1 MYVKLLHIHAS
12 ETLSLKKQ
20 VGCFNHGVGTLVA
33 SKLKRQRLWE
43 VYCIRDY
50 NHKATKETAALII
63 LQPSSCMLIVTT
75 NICKGITCLYKN
87 HESSLQQL

>member
-1 MYVKLLHIHAS
+1 MVLNVCEVAACVHAS

-50 NHKATKETAALII
+50 NHKATKETAALIMH
-63 LQPSSCMLIVTT
+63 LTMLI
-75 NICKGITCLYKN
+75 L
-87 HESSLQQL
+87 HADSDH

>member
-1 MYVKLLHIHAS
+1 MVLNVCEVAACVHAS

-43 VYCIRDY
+43 AAFVKTPSQCIVVVRIR
-50 NHKATKETAALII
+50 ALAFLTTA
-63 LQPSSCMLIVTT
+63 
-75 NICKGITCLYKN
+75 
-87 HESSLQQL
+87 